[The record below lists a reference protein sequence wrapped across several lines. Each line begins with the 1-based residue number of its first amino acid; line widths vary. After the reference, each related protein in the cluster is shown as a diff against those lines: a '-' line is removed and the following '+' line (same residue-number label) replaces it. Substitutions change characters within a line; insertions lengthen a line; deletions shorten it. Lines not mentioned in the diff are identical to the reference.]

1 MIDINGPE
9 ILILLVL
16 AVIIFG
22 PEKLPDLARKAGR
35 VVNYLRGIAN
45 DAQGRLRD
53 ELGPEFADVDLAHLN
68 PKTLAATV
76 LDPAKLEAAGITGG
90 VAEVRGSLTGIAES
104 VTEVRD
110 SLTGTASDLSAAMA
124 AKPSGEPIAA
134 SVAEPAGELVD
145 ALAMRARVPF
155 DTEAT

>member
-9 ILILLVL
+9 ILVLIVL

-22 PEKLPDLARKAGR
+22 PEKLPDLARKAAR
-35 VVNYLRGIAN
+35 VLNYLRGIAN

-53 ELGPEFADVDLAHLN
+53 ELGPEFADLDLASLN
-68 PKTLAATV
+68 PKALAASV
-76 LDPAKLEAAGITGG
+76 LDPVK
-90 VAEVRGSLTGIAES
+90 AEVEGISGS

-110 SLTGTASDLSAAMA
+110 SLNETAAELSAATSDTPA
-124 AKPSGEPIAA
+124 EEPVGARTA
-134 SVAEPAGELVD
+134 SVPT
-145 ALAMRARVPF
+145 VPF